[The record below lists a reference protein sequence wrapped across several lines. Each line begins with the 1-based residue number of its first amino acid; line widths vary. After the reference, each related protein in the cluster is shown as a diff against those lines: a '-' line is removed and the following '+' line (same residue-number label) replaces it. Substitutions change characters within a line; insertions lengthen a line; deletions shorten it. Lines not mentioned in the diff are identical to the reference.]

1 MFSTSNFNNVLTERL
16 HRKYPHK
23 VDIKYGL
30 DAGKFNGVKK
40 FPLGNFETHFTSN
53 AKPNVDTYLF
63 NSKHSKHYDDRFD
76 IAVSKKYAPPD
87 AEPYMFDKPVKN
99 PLPQRKNIGSFVS
112 KLYGMPKD
120 KDVMIESTAGQ
131 TMNLEHGGLTET
143 KFMLHN
149 YRKEFGGDGRFMDL
163 ITGGSPTVAAPVA
176 DDTAADDSKADD
188 SKADDSKEETK
199 ADHKEVQ
206 KTTIKI
212 RVPKVTATPAFQ
224 SEPVAEPKTPEPRSQ
239 SQQKTPNPMEHRT
252 LLVKSREPSEKIS
265 GDDDDEFSTPD
276 SRDELEKLSVLLPE
290 ELAEPILDKISIYGD
305 KETVPQDV
313 IDHIRTEMALKGIK
327 LLPKNLKQSGAIKTA
342 VYNAFERNIM
352 DGIYNSSSKDEKKRL
367 IENLKSP
374 NKKLQRQ
381 FMSRL
386 DSARTDEAKTPKKKS
401 GDTIST
407 KDIKLDV

>member
-1 MFSTSNFNNVLTERL
+1 MFSTSNFNNVIEERL
-16 HRKYPHK
+16 HRKFPHK
-23 VDIKYGL
+23 IDLKYGL
-30 DAGKFNGVKK
+30 DAGKFSGVKK
-40 FPLGNFETHFTSN
+40 FPLGNFESHFKSN
-53 AKPNVDTYLF
+53 STPNVSSLIF
-63 NSKHSKHYDDRFD
+63 HSKYLKDDKRFD
-76 IAVSKKYAPPD
+76 IPISKKYAPPE
-87 AEPYMFDKPVKN
+87 AEPYRFNEPVKN
-99 PLPQRKNIGSFVS
+99 PMPQRKNIGSFVS

-120 KDVMIESTAGQ
+120 KDVIIESTAGQ
-131 TMNLEHGGLTET
+131 TMNLEMGGLTET
-143 KFMLHN
+143 KFMIHN
-149 YRKEFGGDGRFMDL
+149 WRKEFGGDGRFMDL
-163 ITGGSPTVAAPVA
+163 ISGSNPTA
-176 DDTAADDSKADD
+176 DDTAADDSNADDSKADD

-206 KTTIKI
+206 KIKI
-212 RVPKVTATPAFQ
+212 KVKKTVTATPAFQ

-313 IDHIRTEMALKGIK
+313 IDHIRTEMALKGLK
-327 LLPKNLKQSGAIKTA
+327 LLPKNLKQAGAIKTA